1 MLFLQRERLLAH
13 LFSADIARPGGKDY
27 ARLQDPVRIATH
39 HEAAM
44 SIPLDELLEQVHRP
58 LVLENVHCLHQF
70 LYAHNE
76 QLLILAHQ
84 TYSES
89 SARRVHVFISK

>member
-44 SIPLDELLEQVHRP
+44 SIPLDELLD
-58 LVLENVHCLHQF
+58 
-70 LYAHNE
+70 NE

-89 SARRVHVFISK
+89 SARMVHVFISK